1 MKGAMVQGVHVRT
14 GAANE
19 MKGGYEGGGL
29 GERETM

>member
-29 GERETM
+29 GE